1 MPTYLVESY
10 APQAGSDAAS
20 NAAALVEAGADARLR
35 WSIVL
40 PAEDLCLHVL
50 DGPSVE
56 AVRDA
61 AARAALRCQRIS
73 EVVVIAPDGAEFE
86 GGRR

>member
-10 APQAGSDAAS
+10 VPRPESDAAA
-20 NAAALVEAGADARLR
+20 NAAALGEAGADALLR
-35 WSIVL
+35 WSILL

-50 DGPSVE
+50 DGPSVD
-56 AVRDA
+56 AVRAA

-73 EVVVIAPDGAEFE
+73 EVVVIAPDRAESE